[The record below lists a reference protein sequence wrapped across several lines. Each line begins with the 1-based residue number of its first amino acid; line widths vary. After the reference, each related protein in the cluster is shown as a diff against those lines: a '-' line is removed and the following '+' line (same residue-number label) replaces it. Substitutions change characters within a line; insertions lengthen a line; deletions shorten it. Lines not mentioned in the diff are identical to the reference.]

1 MSIRKRELT
10 GGRDTIQGFFSP
22 ILPSF
27 RIASFAIASIC
38 ILVSV
43 ARADPAEC
51 REAVDR
57 YNEAI
62 SEVADALRAYSRCVS
77 DSRGHDDC
85 SSEFSRLRSTQD
97 DFETAVSDY
106 ESQCQ

>member
-1 MSIRKRELT
+1 MLPFAFVLVVVALCVT
-10 GGRDTIQGFFSP
+10 GP
-22 ILPSF
+22 M
-27 RIASFAIASIC
+27 
-38 ILVSV
+38 

-57 YNEAI
+57 YSEAT

-85 SSEFSRLRSTQD
+85 SSEFSRLRSAQD

-106 ESQCQ
+106 ESECQ